1 MLFFILRPIGPHF
14 LELRTTRI
22 ILAYGQF
29 IDSLDMTANTSLFV
43 VAPLPAKRTI
53 YYILYW
59 ILNNIRY
66 ICHLFMQC
74 LYTRHTSVCTHH
86 HHPVPNLSLKLNL
99 SETSGPAVPRSNN
112 NIFICICNWLN
123 SLKT

>member
-99 SETSGPAVPRSNN
+99 SETSGPAVPRSNS
-112 NIFICICNWLN
+112 FILYPVLMPQSCY
-123 SLKT
+123 T